1 MRRILVPDEIKV
13 TVNDEE
19 LPHRCPVHAFE
30 ANLETEMADA
40 DGILRRRFR
49 KTRVELFDPLP
60 GEDPSLFEL
69 GLPVAEA
76 ESRCHINVGQKVPL
90 TLSRDNRAPAFL
102 RSVRVRVLNEM
113 HGKLTEEDA
122 NSTWVQEATS
132 DPDCSDEGITTF
144 LDLRFGT
151 NRASYDPSDPEANKA
166 VQASG
171 GVIVTGRMLNRRQW
185 QNAREAAAIE
195 PAGRVRPSAKPY
207 SDDPN
212 APPVEV
218 SPARPVVRRDPQR
231 RPLCGLPGAGTD
243 GSDTHRPRRPYR
255 E

>member
-1 MRRILVPDEIKV
+1 
-13 TVNDEE
+13 
-19 LPHRCPVHAFE
+19 
-30 ANLETEMADA
+30 
-40 DGILRRRFR
+40 
-49 KTRVELFDPLP
+49 
-60 GEDPSLFEL
+60 
-69 GLPVAEA
+69 
-76 ESRCHINVGQKVPL
+76 
-90 TLSRDNRAPAFL
+90 
-102 RSVRVRVLNEM
+102 M
-113 HGKLTEEDA
+113 HGKLAEEDA

-171 GVIVTGRMLNRRQW
+171 GVIVTGRMLNGGNGRMRGRR
-185 QNAREAAAIE
+185 R
-195 PAGRVRPSAKPY
+195 PSSRRRVRPSAKPY

-231 RPLCGLPGAGTD
+231 RPLCGLPGEGTD